1 MYKVEKIY
9 IYEDK
14 TLDYGNFQNWQDVAD
29 IVKGF
34 KEDKSITNMICYS
47 RKNCQYFYMV
57 TIL

>member
-9 IYEDK
+9 IYEDV
-14 TLDYGNFQNWQDVAD
+14 TLDYGTFQSWQDVAS